1 LRKKVCKQFL
11 VILSV
16 VLIIIGCDY
25 KPSSF
30 GDFQKIIVFSDSVL
44 YREIQTELEQTFDQ
58 FIYTPH
64 LERSFILD
72 LQPLRTFD
80 TYKTRRNLL
89 FVGLLNEDDKVSAFI
104 NSSLSEQTKQSVTE
118 GRVFEIFKED
128 LFSTGQTVMF
138 FPGTDIENLKKNL
151 SDRDEIIFNKL
162 NKFYFKRLEKAMY
175 FKGEQYDLE
184 DYLATKYGWKIRV
197 QHDYELVKES
207 DDEKFLWFRRLNPD
221 RNLFILQFPA
231 NKFKDDGQWL
241 YQFRDSLT
249 TVFYE
254 ADSIAQEDTY
264 LQYVDFLGR
273 KAIKLTGVW
282 QNHQHLIGGPFRTYA
297 FTDDTRQYAYIID
310 LSVTAPGKRKKTF
323 LDQLEVM
330 AHTFSFVSG
339 K

>member
-1 LRKKVCKQFL
+1 LQKKVYKQFL
-11 VILSV
+11 AILSV
-16 VLIIIGCDY
+16 FMIMIGCEY

-30 GDFQKIIVFSDSVL
+30 GDFQRIIVFSDSVI

-58 FIYTPH
+58 FIYTPL

-89 FVGLLNEDDKVSAFI
+89 FIGLLNENDKVSTFI

-138 FPGTDIENLKKNL
+138 FPGTDIEKLKKNL
-151 SDRDEIIFNKL
+151 SDRNEIIFNKL
-162 NKFYFKRLEKAMY
+162 NNFNFKRLEKAMY
-175 FKGEQYDLE
+175 FKGEQTDLE
-184 DYLATKYGWKIRV
+184 DYLATKYGWKIRI
-197 QHDYELVKES
+197 QHDYELVTES
-207 DDEKFLWFRRLNPD
+207 DDENFIWIRRLNPD
-221 RNLFILQFPA
+221 RNLFIFQFPA
-231 NKFKDDGQWL
+231 DKFKDGGQWL
-241 YQFRDSLT
+241 YHLRDSLT

-254 ADSIAQEDTY
+254 ADSISEEDTY
-264 LQYVDFLGR
+264 LQYIDFLGR

-282 QNHQHLIGGPFRTYA
+282 QNHKHLIGGPFRTYA
-297 FTDDTRQYAYIID
+297 FTDDTRKYAYLID

-330 AHTFSFVSG
+330 AHTFSFVPG